1 MNLAIIGYGKMGKAI
16 EEIALERGH
25 QIAAEFDIT
34 NPLSQEKLKG
44 IDAAIEFSQP
54 NSVVQNI
61 KICAEAGVPVVV
73 GTTGWYDHFEEVQDF
88 VANTQGAL
96 LPATNFSLGVN
107 ITFFINKVLAK
118 IMSQYPYTVGLT
130 ETHHTQ
136 KLDTPSGTAISL
148 GEGIVN
154 NHSAFTRWNLS
165 ETHSFAA
172 NGSLPIQAL
181 REENVPGTHTV
192 EYKNDIDSIELKHTA
207 FNRKGFASG
216 ALDAAEWIIGRKGI
230 YKIEDMFNFEQYL

>member
-25 QIAAEFDIT
+25 QIAAVFDIT

-73 GTTGWYDHFEEVQDF
+73 VTTGWYDHFEEVQDF

-107 ITFFINKVLAK
+107 ITFFINKVFAK

-181 REENVPGTHTV
+181 R
-192 EYKNDIDSIELKHTA
+192 
-207 FNRKGFASG
+207 
-216 ALDAAEWIIGRKGI
+216 
-230 YKIEDMFNFEQYL
+230 